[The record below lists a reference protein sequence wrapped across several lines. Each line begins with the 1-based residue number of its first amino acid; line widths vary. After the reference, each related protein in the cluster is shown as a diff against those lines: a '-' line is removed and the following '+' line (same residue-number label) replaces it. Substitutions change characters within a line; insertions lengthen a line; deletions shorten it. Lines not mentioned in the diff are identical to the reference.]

1 MVDKVPTADEA
12 YEQTQKQIV
21 QKSGALF
28 DKVVDAI
35 NAAASS
41 FKTEAEINLNGTDR
55 RMTQHLV
62 DTLTATGYKVRTQ
75 DQADPAHN
83 DEWTT
88 VYFSWGKEKK
98 K

>member
-1 MVDKVPTADEA
+1 MTDKLPTADEA
-12 YEQTQKQIV
+12 YKMTQDQIV
-21 QKSGALF
+21 QKSSALF

-35 NAAASS
+35 NEAATI
-41 FKTEAEINLNGTDR
+41 FKTEAEINLNGAER

-62 DTLTATGYKVRTQ
+62 DTLTATGYKVSTQ

-88 VYFSWGKEKK
+88 IRFSWRKEKK
-98 K
+98 

>member
-1 MVDKVPTADEA
+1 MADKLPTADEA

-21 QKSGALF
+21 HKSGALF

-35 NAAASS
+35 NKAATS
-41 FKTEAEINLNGTDR
+41 FKTEAEISLRDSER
-55 RMTQHLV
+55 RMAQHLV
-62 DTLTATGYKVRTQ
+62 DTLTATGYKVSTQ

-88 VYFSWGKEKK
+88 IRFSWGKEKK